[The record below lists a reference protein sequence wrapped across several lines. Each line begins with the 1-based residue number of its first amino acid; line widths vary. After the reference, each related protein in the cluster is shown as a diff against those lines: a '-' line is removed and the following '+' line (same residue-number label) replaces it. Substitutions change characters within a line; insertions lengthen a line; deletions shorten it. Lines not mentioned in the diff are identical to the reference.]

1 MLGTLYMQ
9 GQEEHLWSYKQS
21 VSMNFLTLHD
31 SFISLWNIKQK
42 RGSVCI
48 WFLGDLNDL
57 GLNTASQIWESP
69 LQGRYIYGKNII
81 YFLLAYHEQGFLQE
95 LHKHS
100 PIVKMILKGC
110 KKQIWNIYETN
121 LKKCRTSLYN
131 SLWLNQYD
139 HRNLSPMVDGSP
151 KS

>member
-1 MLGTLYMQ
+1 MLGTLSMQ

-21 VSMNFLTLHD
+21 VSMNFLMLHD

-48 WFLGDLNDL
+48 LFLGDLNDI
-57 GLNTASQIWESP
+57 GVNTESQIWESP
-69 LQGRYIYGKNII
+69 LEGRYIYGKNII
-81 YFLLAYHEQGFLQE
+81 YFLPAYHEQGFLQE

-100 PIVKMILKGC
+100 PIVTRILKGC

-121 LKKCRTSLYN
+121 LKKSSTSLYN
-131 SLWLNQYD
+131 SLWLNQCD
-139 HRNLSPMVDGSP
+139 HLNLSPIVDGSP